1 MISTIPSWIN
11 TRRDFL
17 YKYMAQPSTRL
28 ELINYVKRQL
38 GAPVLQIN
46 MDDDQVDDVID
57 NAIQFFQEYHYDGI
71 EKMYLKHLITA
82 DDVTRFSSTD
92 ASQSTSDPDAA
103 TWVNRENF
111 IEIPDHVIGISRV
124 FGLTSAFAS
133 NEMWGFANQYF
144 LMDIFSF
151 SAGYSF
157 ANFDLENYYM
167 VKQFFETI
175 DMVVNTG
182 SLVDFRF
189 NKRQDRLYI
198 DIDRDRLKEGN
209 YIVIECY
216 RALDPE
222 TWSQVWNDSFVKR
235 YATALMK
242 RQWGQ
247 NLIKFNNVQM
257 PGGITLNGR
266 QIWEDGDAEVKDLE
280 SRMLTEYSLP
290 PLDMIG

>member
-17 YKYMAQPSTRL
+17 YKYMAQPSTRQ
-28 ELINYVKRQL
+28 ELIDYVKRQL

-46 MDDDQVDDVID
+46 MDDDQVDDIID

-92 ASQSTSDPDAA
+92 ASQSTLDPDAA

-247 NLIKFNNVQM
+247 NLIKFNNVQL